1 MGKCVPHLCIN
12 DLESFLFLSCHLSQP
27 GLMTRLKAIKSSEFG
42 AEAACVLF
50 RVKVPA
56 CTQLGLGALLHF
68 PKFGVQDGEVLE

>member
-1 MGKCVPHLCIN
+1 
-12 DLESFLFLSCHLSQP
+12 
-27 GLMTRLKAIKSSEFG
+27 MTRLKAIKSSEFG